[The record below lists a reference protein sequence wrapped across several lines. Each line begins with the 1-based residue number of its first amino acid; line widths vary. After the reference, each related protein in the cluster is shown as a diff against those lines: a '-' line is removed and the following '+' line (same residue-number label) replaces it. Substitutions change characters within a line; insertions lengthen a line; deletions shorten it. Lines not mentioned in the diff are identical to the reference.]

1 MTVSVDRRSLLLGS
15 LAAAVGAGALGRAA
29 FAQAAPMFEQ
39 LRVFVPAAPGG
50 GWDQTGRSIEQA
62 LRTLGLV
69 KNFQFE
75 HVGGAGGTVGLPR
88 FVNSYKGQGNAIMI
102 GGMVMVGALVT
113 NKTPVSLANVTPI
126 ARLTEEPLAVVVP
139 AASPHKSMADLVK
152 ALKERPGGVSWAGGS
167 AGGSDHIL
175 VGLIAKAAGVDP
187 KMANYVAFAGG
198 GPAQAAIIGN
208 QVTAGVSGY
217 GEFAE
222 QVKAGKMRAL
232 AISSAKRQAGID
244 VPTLKEQGVDVELSN
259 WRGVF
264 GAAEIDAAAK
274 AKLVDLMTKM
284 AASKE
289 WKEIVEKRGWTE
301 AFLAGDAY
309 GAYIKAETERI
320 AGILKSLGLAS

>member
-15 LAAAVGAGALGRAA
+15 LAATFGAGAFGRAA
-29 FAQAAPMFEQ
+29 FAQGAPMYDS

-50 GWDQTGRSIEQA
+50 GWDQTGRAIEATLRA
-62 LRTLGLV
+62 LGMV
-69 KNFQFE
+69 KSFQFE

-102 GGMVMVGALVT
+102 GGMVMVGAIIT
-113 NKTPVSLANVTPI
+113 NKTPVNLSATTPL

-175 VGLIAKAAGVDP
+175 VGLIARAAGVDP
-187 KMANYVAFAGG
+187 KQANYVAFAGG

-232 AISSAKRQAGID
+232 AISSAKRQAGVD

-264 GAAEIDAAAK
+264 GAPEIDAAAK

-284 AASKE
+284 NASKE
-289 WKEIVEKRGWTE
+289 WKEVVEKRGWSE
-301 AFLAGDAY
+301 SFLAGDAY
-309 GAYIKAETERI
+309 AAFIKTDTDRI
-320 AGILKSLGLAS
+320 HGILKGLGLAA